1 MRKVLFL
8 LLFLLVL
15 GAASVS
21 AQVRIGGDG
30 EPNAAAVLDL
40 NEDDATD
47 TGTKGLAL
55 PRVSLS
61 SDDVILPGVT
71 ENLDGMLVYNT
82 SGSLPAGVYFWNGSN
97 WIMGSTDTIP
107 GGGLTKTLDGKVG
120 VKAGGIT
127 TDMLADSS
135 VLLSNL
141 AINTYAV
148 VVWAYDELNASGA
161 SRSFSPPA
169 GCSIATALL
178 NVTCTNPITWHWAG
192 GNTVLVTRMAAG
204 RNAAT
209 AYFWCFK

>member
-1 MRKVLFL
+1 ML
-8 LLFLLVL
+8 LLLVL
-15 GAASVS
+15 GAAGTN

-30 EPNAAAVLDL
+30 VPNEAAVLDL
-40 NEDDATD
+40 NVDGTT

-107 GGGLTKTLDGKVG
+107 GGGLTKTLDGKIG

-127 TDMLADSS
+127 TDMLADHS
-135 VLLSNL
+135 VSMAKTTTELHFLS
-141 AINTYAV
+141 AWGINGNNTV
-148 VVWAYDELNASGA
+148 GAYVDIPA
-161 SRSFSPPA
+161 PA
-169 GCSIATALL
+169 GCTKENSLVSTTSNQAISAGL
-178 NVTCTNPITWHWAG
+178 NGPYVRVHRLTS
-192 GNTVLVTRMAAG
+192 GNNSATVLVA
-204 RNAAT
+204 
-209 AYFWCFK
+209 CFH